1 MRAPW
6 LWSFGAA
13 LVLIVLSS
21 MSSPTATAF
30 AQGRCPV
37 TTIPISGRAVPAMA
51 DLEQHVSSIMLRM
64 CIPGLAIAVAKDGRL
79 VYARGFGYSNLAAHT
94 AMQPDIMFRVGSVTK
109 SLDGIGIYKLVQDG
123 LVDVDAK
130 VLGPGGYLQ
139 HLAPPPGCSR
149 DPRLA
154 DVTVR
159 NFLEMSVVWTTTLH
173 SPRCGP
179 FRTRNLTLD
188 QLLRQQM
195 AYDLAFAPGT
205 SFKYTS
211 ADFSFLQA
219 IVAAR
224 NAQHLS
230 YEPFMKQVIF
240 APLGM
245 RRIFIGDRTDG
256 VTTPY
261 SNPPVRPLPPLHGYG
276 TGAGGWTTNT
286 IDLMRLMVALR
297 GLGPNPSPLDAATQQ
312 QWVGRPQN
320 PYFADKKSY
329 WVSGWDSVTCPICS
343 PGAITNG
350 LITDGVKATWIK
362 GGEVAGGLA
371 SYQSS
376 PNGLAFAIL
385 INQANGP
392 AMPMLYRNLLVPT
405 VRRVTD
411 WPSWDLFT
419 DYPG

>member
-1 MRAPW
+1 MPAAWLRAVVI
-6 LWSFGAA
+6 A
-13 LVLIVLSS
+13 LALILLPALS
-21 MSSPTATAF
+21 F
-30 AQGRCPV
+30 AQGRCLV

-51 DLEQHVSSIMLRM
+51 DLEQQVSAIMLRM
-64 CIPGLAIAVAKDGRL
+64 CIPGLTIAVAKDGRL
-79 VYARGFGYSNLAAHT
+79 VYARGFGYSNLATRT
-94 AMQPDIMFRVGSVTK
+94 AMQPDIMFRIGSVTK

-123 LVDVDAK
+123 LIDVDAK
-130 VLGPGGYLQ
+130 VFGPGGYLQ
-139 HLAPPPGCSR
+139 HLAPPPRCSM

-159 NFLEMSVVWTTTLH
+159 HFLEMSVAWTTTLH
-173 SPRCGP
+173 ARCGP
-179 FRTRNLTLD
+179 FKMRNLTLD
-188 QLLRQQM
+188 RLLRQQM
-195 AYDLAFAPGT
+195 AYTLAFAPGT
-205 SFKYTS
+205 SFKYTN

-224 NAQHLS
+224 NAQRLP
-230 YEPFMKQVIF
+230 YQAFMKHAILG
-240 APLGM
+240 PLGM
-245 RRIFIGDRTDG
+245 HHTFIGDRSEG

-261 SNPPVRPLPPLHGYG
+261 STPPVRPLPPLHGYG

-297 GLGPNPSPLDAATQQ
+297 GLGSHPSPLDAATQQ

-329 WVSGWDSVTCPICS
+329 WVSGWDAVTCPICS
-343 PGAITNG
+343 PGATTDD

-385 INQANGP
+385 INQANSP

-411 WPSWDLFT
+411 WPSWNLFT
-419 DYPG
+419 DYP